1 MDTNLVAAVTQVGFP
16 IVMTLYLLTRFQK
29 SIDNLAL
36 QISEL
41 VKEIQQER
49 WK

>member
-1 MDTNLVAAVTQVGFP
+1 MDSSIISAVTQVGFP

-29 SIDNLAL
+29 SIDNLSEK
-36 QISEL
+36 IGEL